1 MPTPPPTE
9 PGVESARRKP
19 RDSALARA
27 IGLLS
32 RREHSSIELKRKLIQ
47 RGFDQDEVE
56 AALSRL
62 QQAGLQDDTRFAES
76 LVRSRAGSGRGPM
89 HLRAELAQHGV
100 KGEQSSALLE
110 DASEQSSWTERALEL
125 ARRRFPNGVS
135 DARERRRLADLL
147 VRRGFG
153 GDSIRAVL
161 SALSPGAEHD
171 EEHAGQ

>member
-1 MPTPPPTE
+1 MT
-9 PGVESARRKP
+9 
-19 RDSALARA
+19 RA

-47 RGFDQDEVE
+47 RGFDPDEVE

-62 QQAGLQDDTRFAES
+62 QQAGLQDDSRFAES

-110 DASEQSSWTERALEL
+110 DVAEQTSWTERALEL

-135 DARERRRLADLL
+135 DVRERRRLADLL

-153 GDSIRAVL
+153 SDSIRAVL
-161 SALSPGAEHD
+161 AALTAGSVDCDD
-171 EEHAGQ
+171 ERDVSE